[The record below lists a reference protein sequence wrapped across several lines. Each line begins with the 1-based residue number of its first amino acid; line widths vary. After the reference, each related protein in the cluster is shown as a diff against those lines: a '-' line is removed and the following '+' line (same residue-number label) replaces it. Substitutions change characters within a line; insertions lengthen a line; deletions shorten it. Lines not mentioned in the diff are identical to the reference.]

1 MPSKRTP
8 GAARSGARVKSTE
21 PWGRSAALGEGSEA
35 GAAAGSER
43 KGGAGDERTQQRG
56 PPTRSSSRW
65 CAASAKHSASC
76 AHGPPAVRRAASTG
90 TPHARTICAARLR
103 VESCE
108 EKPRMHACLPV
119 PPLAGRSGLTDLAL
133 ERAELAPRCRD
144 LRLHRQFLN
153 FEWAWKN

>member
-1 MPSKRTP
+1 MLRQTTIRGLCGLVCPSRT
-8 GAARSGARVKSTE
+8 
-21 PWGRSAALGEGSEA
+21 
-35 GAAAGSER
+35 SER
-43 KGGAGDERTQQRG
+43 GEEERKWSERTRGAGDERTQQRG